1 MPEVPGN
8 ERETYRLI
16 KPARRHKGA
25 GGLVGFLRGMIDVS
39 AVSAED
45 QLPRA
50 SPGGGKIRTNAAHP
64 FDAAREKPRLL

>member
-1 MPEVPGN
+1 MPEVHGN
-8 ERETYRLI
+8 GRKTYRLI

-25 GGLVGFLRGMIDVS
+25 GGLVIFLRGMTVVS

-50 SPGGGKIRTNAAHP
+50 SPGGGEIRTNAAHP
-64 FDAAREKPRLL
+64 CDAAREKPRLS